1 MGAQFGIVMG
11 PQRGAIHGKQ
21 LQSLENVSTAIL
33 RAPVPG
39 RVIEQPFQRFGSHAL
54 ARLRRC
60 ALAHKRSL
68 RVGQRQAEIVQH
80 FADRF
85 MPVQRQGN
93 HQPHHL
99 LSRQAPMTDTGCVSA
114 FDRLFNPLN
123 RQMLAQ
129 PAPVWRFEVV
139 GEEMDGVVEHGRRRL
154 TAVQTVYNRPMK
166 KCRSVLTE
174 RHYTFGWLFFRRDY
188 AGRIGL
194 DLAQRLRATL
204 FGVIG
209 PPCKLVR
216 DQRCLSETWP
226 NWQQI
231 SRRKYLSNIEPK
243 AHHGHPSLQTPFFP
257 HRRPRHGAGKKSRN
271 PCGRRATRYRP
282 RPARAWASRPICSRA
297 TSRSPLLLPA
307 SPTTF
312 STRASAKWCWWA
324 AVLPV
329 S

>member
-174 RHYTFGWLFFRRDY
+174 RHYRSTESLHENAVTSNSASSSLEIASCFKVGSTTSSPSICSIDSANFKSSPKKPRRVSKATLTSSITGIWSRISAIGMPNRASIRDMMPTVKATSATFRW
-188 AGRIGL
+188 AGRRR
-194 DLAQRLRATL
+194 LASSSSSLPRVVA
-204 FGVIG
+204 
-209 PPCKLVR
+209 
-216 DQRCLSETWP
+216 S
-226 NWQQI
+226 I
-231 SRRKYLSNIEPK
+231 SKGEAL
-243 AHHGHPSLQTPFFP
+243 
-257 HRRPRHGAGKKSRN
+257 
-271 PCGRRATRYRP
+271 
-282 RPARAWASRPICSRA
+282 
-297 TSRSPLLLPA
+297 
-307 SPTTF
+307 
-312 STRASAKWCWWA
+312 
-324 AVLPV
+324 
-329 S
+329 